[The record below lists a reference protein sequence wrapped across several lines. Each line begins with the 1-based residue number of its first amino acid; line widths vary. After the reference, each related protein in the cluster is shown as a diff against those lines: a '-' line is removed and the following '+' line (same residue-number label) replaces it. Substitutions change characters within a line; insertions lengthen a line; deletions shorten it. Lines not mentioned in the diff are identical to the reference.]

1 MSYSKQQVDENT
13 DYKAGKAISLEDRMI
28 SVNFDNTL
36 CLNSEGKLSCVSAG
50 SGSSGIEY
58 SEGPGIHINNHKISA
73 NVDGISVKVNQAGE
87 IEAIDKSIKFKA
99 GDGILI
105 TRGNNAI
112 TADIDGTSIVFN
124 ESKQLSVAN
133 AGKVYRPGDGLNVN
147 GDTLNVQVD
156 QSTIKINNDNQLA
169 LTIPS
174 INYKAGDGITIDKD
188 VIKTKIDN
196 LTIQANPD
204 GEIHAVVPTAGSAL
218 SSNSNKFDVNV
229 DGTTIKVN
237 ENNQLEAVNSGSKE
251 YKAGWGIEINDDT
264 IKTRIDDNTMG
275 YLDGKLYAMPY
286 NGGKGVSV
294 SRIDSTNYVN
304 VNTDDKTIRV
314 NEDNKLEAIGGSSKY
329 TAGDG
334 ISINDNTIAIN
345 QNWFDIRDTNNK
357 DGTFQ
362 LRNIG
367 DASHPDIRL
376 CAVEIRPLNKNL
388 TRDFF
393 TQTLGLNPDYEMDF
407 NTSISQMDISP
418 EITEQLGLDS
428 VVRQNY
434 ASGESKYL
442 LTIDDIPKL
451 NITQDE
457 TAFLQIHLPDYVK
470 DSNGKPIDSVI
481 CNVKKGFNGYISDIN
496 RVTLSGE
503 SIDVP
508 DDLVTYNEVGC
519 DIEFHKIAQLCD
531 PTILTTEGMQIRIC
545 DSVFKILLT
554 ATSSGDGKFTMIADE
569 TLDSG
574 FDGPNQAFHFNYEH
588 QKELFKDS
596 VVIQLYNNVS
606 EYVEETITLNNFEMS
621 SGLPSYTIPH
631 VYKIM
636 IAGKLRI

>member
-1 MSYSKQQVDENT
+1 M
-13 DYKAGKAISLEDRMI
+13 R
-28 SVNFDNTL
+28 
-36 CLNSEGKLSCVSAG
+36 
-50 SGSSGIEY
+50 
-58 SEGPGIHINNHKISA
+58 
-73 NVDGISVKVNQAGE
+73 
-87 IEAIDKSIKFKA
+87 
-99 GDGILI
+99 
-105 TRGNNAI
+105 
-112 TADIDGTSIVFN
+112 
-124 ESKQLSVAN
+124 
-133 AGKVYRPGDGLNVN
+133 
-147 GDTLNVQVD
+147 
-156 QSTIKINNDNQLA
+156 
-169 LTIPS
+169 
-174 INYKAGDGITIDKD
+174 
-188 VIKTKIDN
+188 
-196 LTIQANPD
+196 
-204 GEIHAVVPTAGSAL
+204 
-218 SSNSNKFDVNV
+218 
-229 DGTTIKVN
+229 
-237 ENNQLEAVNSGSKE
+237 
-251 YKAGWGIEINDDT
+251 
-264 IKTRIDDNTMG
+264 
-275 YLDGKLYAMPY
+275 YLDGKLHAMPY

-294 SRIDSTNYVN
+294 SRIVSTNYVN

-314 NEDNKLEAIGGSSKY
+314 NEDNKLEAIGGSSTY

-418 EITEQLGLDS
+418 GAESEIRCTAEPEITEQLGLDS

-434 ASGESKYL
+434 GSAVKSFSERIPERFPVLSPDEPKYL

-457 TAFLQIHLPDYVK
+457 KAFLQIHLPDYVK

-481 CNVKKGFNGYISDIN
+481 CNVRKGFNGYISDIN

-554 ATSSGDGKFTMIADE
+554 ATSSGDGKFAMIADE
-569 TLDSG
+569 TLDTG

-588 QKELFKDS
+588 HKELFKDS

-631 VYKIM
+631 VYKINDSWEVENLEGYDKPGLMTSHDLNIKELLLRGELM
-636 IAGKLRI
+636 IDIIYDKTNIRTENVIRCKELIADNGFTLHKSPLIFLYEPK